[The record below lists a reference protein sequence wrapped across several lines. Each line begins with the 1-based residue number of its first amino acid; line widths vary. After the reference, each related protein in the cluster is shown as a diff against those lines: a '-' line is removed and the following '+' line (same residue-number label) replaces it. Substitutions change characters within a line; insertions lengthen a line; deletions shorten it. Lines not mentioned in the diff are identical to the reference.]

1 MQVSTV
7 TAHTLNP
14 QHMAKVVPLRTP
26 QVEPGIDLETLFKKV
41 EFEPHTP
48 GQWDY
53 CKSTNRFN
61 VPTCGRRWGK
71 SIAAGHRMTY
81 KMFVPDSYN
90 WIVGPT
96 YKLGE
101 KEFRVVWKDFEKLGL
116 LKYCKKS
123 YAKKQGDMAIT
134 TPWKAVLEVAS
145 AEKQDSLLGE
155 GLFHVIMSE
164 AAKHSRSTWEQYIEP
179 ALSDMLGSA
188 DFPSTPQGFNWYHG
202 LHLLGQDPTMPDY
215 KSWHFPSWTNPVR
228 YPGGIDDPE
237 IQRIRSLVS
246 KHWFDQEYGAS
257 FTAIAGSIYDEFD
270 EKIHVGPV
278 EYDPTLPNYL
288 AFDYGYVN
296 PFVALDIQVRPDDSI
311 VVWREYYQSYKS
323 TMEHG
328 QFLRDRP
335 NPPGYHVDAMWGD
348 PRGADEAATL
358 SLMVGFVAS
367 HDVRWKLSVEQI
379 KRMLKMGQIII
390 SPTCPNLIRQMGQLH
405 VKPASR
411 HTIQD
416 LQELQGDGN
425 IQHKIDDHA
434 ADALRYFVGPH
445 YVSGAG
451 SHLEDVYGHQYAQS
465 ESADFYRNGLGD
477 TRVTVEDEISLTRL
491 VG

>member
-1 MQVSTV
+1 
-7 TAHTLNP
+7 
-14 QHMAKVVPLRTP
+14 
-26 QVEPGIDLETLFKKV
+26 
-41 EFEPHTP
+41 
-48 GQWDY
+48 
-53 CKSTNRFN
+53 
-61 VPTCGRRWGK
+61 
-71 SIAAGHRMTY
+71 MTY

-101 KEFRVVWKDFEKLGL
+101 KEFRVVWKDFEKLGI
-116 LKYCKKS
+116 LKYCKRS
-123 YAKKQGDMAIT
+123 YSKKQGDMAIT
-134 TPWKAVLEVAS
+134 TPWGAVLEVAS

-179 ALSDMLGSA
+179 ALSDYRGSA

-202 LHLLGQDPTMPDY
+202 LHLLGQDKSMPDY
-215 KSWHFPSWTNPVR
+215 KSWHAPSWTNLAR
-228 YPGGIDDPE
+228 YPGGREDPE
-237 IQRIRSLVS
+237 IVRIEKLVS

-257 FTAIAGSIYDEFD
+257 FTAIAGSIYDEWD
-270 EKIHVGPV
+270 ENIHVQDIQ
-278 EYDPTLPNYL
+278 YDPQLPNYM

-296 PFVALDIQVRPDDSI
+296 PFVALDIQITADETVH
-311 VVWREYYQSYKS
+311 VWREYNKSYMS

-328 QFLRDRP
+328 EYLRDRE
-335 NPPGYHVDAMWGD
+335 NPPGYRVDAMWGD

-358 SLMVGFVAS
+358 SLIIGYVAS

-379 KRMLKMGQIII
+379 KRMLKTKKLII
-390 SPTCPNLIRQMGQLH
+390 SPQCPNLIRQMAQLH

-425 IQHKIDDHA
+425 IQHKVDDHA

-445 YVSGAG
+445 FVSGAG
-451 SHLEDVYGHQYAQS
+451 SHLSDVYGEEYQNS
-465 ESADFYRNGLGD
+465 ESADFMRNRLGD
-477 TRVTVEDEISLTRL
+477 TGVTLEDELSLNRL
-491 VG
+491 VA